1 MLSNFLSVFQQV
13 CILCILIA
21 VGFLCGKL
29 KFFTKE
35 SIKHLSTFV
44 LYFVTPCVIINSF
57 NRDFEKEMFKGLMI
71 TFAAAIGAHL
81 LNIILAHL
89 VMHDKDESKEKVLR
103 FGVVFSNCGYMALPL
118 QQAVLG
124 NEGVFYSAAFIGIFN
139 IMTWTYGVLM
149 MSSSR
154 KVKPK
159 SKLPPAAELQQAE
172 MQQTAELSQTEL
184 QQTEELPQT
193 EQPRTDSR
201 KVGTYIRKA
210 FLNPGVVGVALG
222 LIVFFLPITL
232 PKIVASPIAS
242 LAALNTPLPMVI
254 IGFYL
259 SEITSFAVLKNANFW
274 LALVMRLVIAPVIS
288 IVIFYF
294 CGIRE
299 VVLCALAISVCTPS
313 AANTVMFATIFERD
327 TILGSELVSISTLF
341 SIITM
346 PVIISFVMSLG

>member
-1 MLSNFLSVFQQV
+1 MLQNFLSVFQQV
-13 CILCILIA
+13 CILYILIA

-139 IMTWTYGVLM
+139 IMTWTYGALM

-159 SKLPPAAELQQAE
+159 SKLPPAAESQQAE
-172 MQQTAELSQTEL
+172 LQQTAELPQTEL
-184 QQTEELPQT
+184 PPKTQSQ
-193 EQPRTDSR
+193 

-210 FLNPGVVGVALG
+210 FLNPGVIGVVLG

-232 PKIVASPIAS
+232 PKIVASP
-242 LAALNTPLPMVI
+242 
-254 IGFYL
+254 
-259 SEITSFAVLKNANFW
+259 K
-274 LALVMRLVIAPVIS
+274 
-288 IVIFYF
+288 
-294 CGIRE
+294 
-299 VVLCALAISVCTPS
+299 
-313 AANTVMFATIFERD
+313 
-327 TILGSELVSISTLF
+327 
-341 SIITM
+341 
-346 PVIISFVMSLG
+346 

>member
-1 MLSNFLSVFQQV
+1 M
-13 CILCILIA
+13 
-21 VGFLCGKL
+21 
-29 KFFTKE
+29 
-35 SIKHLSTFV
+35 
-44 LYFVTPCVIINSF
+44 YFVTPCVIINSF

-89 VMHDKDESKEKVLR
+89 VMHDKDESREKVLR

-159 SKLPPAAELQQAE
+159 SKLPPAAEL
-172 MQQTAELSQTEL
+172 
-184 QQTEELPQT
+184 PQT

-222 LIVFFLPITL
+222 LIVFFLPVTL
-232 PKIVASPIAS
+232 PEIVASPIAS

>member
-1 MLSNFLSVFQQV
+1 MLQNFLSVFQQV

-89 VMHDKDESKEKVLR
+89 VMHDKDESREKVLR

-149 MSSSR
+149 MSSSC

-159 SKLPPAAELQQAE
+159 SKLPPAAELQQA
-172 MQQTAELSQTEL
+172 
-184 QQTEELPQT
+184 

-222 LIVFFLPITL
+222 LIVFFLPVTL
-232 PKIVASPIAS
+232 PEIVASPIAS

>member
-1 MLSNFLSVFQQV
+1 MLQNFLSVFQQV

-89 VMHDKDESKEKVLR
+89 VMHDKDESREKVLR

-149 MSSSR
+149 MSSSC

-159 SKLPPAAELQQAE
+159 SKLPPAAELQQA
-172 MQQTAELSQTEL
+172 
-184 QQTEELPQT
+184 